1 MFRMI
6 IRKGFQLP
14 FILVINLEIALS
26 GKSHFQGSHILQEVA
41 FSGK

>member
-6 IRKGFQLP
+6 IGMGFQLP

-26 GKSHFQGSHILQEVA
+26 GKSPFQGSHISQEDT
-41 FSGK
+41 FPMK